1 MKLKILL
8 TFDHELPLGGVRSS
22 YKEALFDSTDRLF
35 GLAGKLGIPLVLF
48 TDVLCGIRY
57 REWDENLFYKPYV
70 KQLQEAVG
78 IRHDV
83 QLHLHPH
90 WLTSTYGNN
99 MFIPSNDYRLA
110 DFLTGKAYSIDDL
123 VKTGVNFLKD
133 VCTKADPDYRCI
145 AFRAGGYNLERA
157 TREILSSLYKY
168 GIRFDSSITKGY
180 YFRSGLSEVDC
191 RYMPSVPNWFIGL
204 DGNTRKEA
212 VSGIF
217 EVPIASIP
225 KTLFEI
231 PTRFKIK
238 TLAGQAPK
246 DHGFQIH
253 EGNPADLKSKIRM
266 MFSARML
273 SFDNYTLSIDY
284 LMKNLDYNVKKYRN
298 YDSAI
303 LSVSGHPKSMG
314 DYSFQLM
321 ESFVQRVREKYPEAE
336 FTTFSRL
343 ANEMKIS

>member
-1 MKLKILL
+1 MKLKLLL
-8 TFDHELPLGGVRSS
+8 TFDHELPLGGVRTS
-22 YKEALFDSTDRLF
+22 YKEAMFDPTYRLLN
-35 GLAGKLGIPLVLF
+35 LADKLAVPVVLF

-57 REWDENLFYKPYV
+57 KEWDENLFYKPYIQ
-70 KQLQEAVG
+70 QLKEAVEKK
-78 IRHDV
+78 HDV

-90 WLTSTYGNN
+90 WLTSTFGNN
-99 MFIPSNDYRLA
+99 TFIPSKDYKLA
-110 DFLTGKAYSIDDL
+110 DFFHHKTYSIDTII
-123 VKTGVNFLKD
+123 KTGVDFLKEIC
-133 VCTKADPDYRCI
+133 VKADPGYRCI
-145 AFRAGGYNLERA
+145 AFRAGGYNIEGA
-157 TREILSSLYKY
+157 TAEILSSLYKH

-191 RYMPSVPNWFIGL
+191 RYMPSAPNWFIGL

-225 KTLFEI
+225 KTPFEI
-231 PTRFKIK
+231 PTRFKLK
-238 TLAGQAPK
+238 KLAGQAPE

-253 EGNPADLKSKIRM
+253 EGNPTDIKSKVKM

-298 YDSAI
+298 YETAI
-303 LSVSGHPKSMG
+303 LSISGHPKSMG

-321 ESFVQRVREKYPEAE
+321 ESFVQRVREKYPETE
-336 FTTFSRL
+336 FTTFRKL
-343 ANEMKIS
+343 AEEMEIS